1 MREGESDAVRSVVGA
16 RRERETVAGRIPPPK
31 SPAAPNSACGFA
43 LGTRAAAERE
53 KSRELVLLQES
64 LRSPES
70 HAHFAALTGHWLV
83 KLFLIGMLWSFLHH
97 FFAGLRFLLLDVHV
111 ASDLGP
117 TRAMSAAVLVASLLL
132 TAILGACLW

>member
-1 MREGESDAVRSVVGA
+1 MIASQRPKYLDLF
-16 RRERETVAGRIPPPK
+16 RIRLPL
-31 SPAAPNSACGFA
+31 PALVSILHRVSGTALFVFA
-43 LGTRAAAERE
+43 WAL
-53 KSRELVLLQES
+53 LYLLQES

-111 ASDLGP
+111 AGDLGP
-117 TRAMSAAVLVASLLL
+117 ARATSLAVLAISLSL
-132 TAILGACLW
+132 TAILGVMLW

>member
-1 MREGESDAVRSVVGA
+1 MIA
-16 RRERETVAGRIPPPK
+16 RQRPKYLALTRIRLPLPGLVSILHRISGTALFVFAGV
-31 SPAAPNSACGFA
+31 
-43 LGTRAAAERE
+43 L
-53 KSRELVLLQES
+53 LYLLQES
-64 LRSPES
+64 LHSPES

-117 TRAMSAAVLVASLLL
+117 TRAMSAAVLAVSLFL
-132 TAILGACLW
+132 TAILGVWLW